1 MKKPAI
7 FNNPLT
13 TGLCWGVI
21 GGLTLVLIEYLMP
34 NALVEK
40 LPYVLFLILA
50 VLTIKLTDADNKYLK
65 LFFAA
70 LITFMVMFL
79 IVYLYLVLVLNPN
92 GSQITL
98 TKHIIQITGMLG
110 IGIISSALLTFLVT
124 RRL

>member
-1 MKKPAI
+1 MKKLAI

-13 TGLCWGVI
+13 TGLCWGVL

-34 NALVEK
+34 NVLVEK
-40 LPYVLFLILA
+40 LPYVLFLIIS
-50 VLTIKLTDADNKYLK
+50 VLTVKLTDADNKYLK
-65 LFFAA
+65 LFFTS

-92 GSQITL
+92 DSQITF
-98 TKHIIQITGMLG
+98 TKHIIQIAGMLG

>member
-1 MKKPAI
+1 
-7 FNNPLT
+7 
-13 TGLCWGVI
+13 
-21 GGLTLVLIEYLMP
+21 MP
-34 NALVEK
+34 NVLVEK
-40 LPYVLFLILA
+40 LPYVLFLIIS
-50 VLTIKLTDADNKYLK
+50 VLTVKLTDADNKYLK
-65 LFFAA
+65 LFFTS

-98 TKHIIQITGMLG
+98 TKHIIQIAGMLG

>member
-1 MKKPAI
+1 MKKLAI

-13 TGLCWGVI
+13 NGLCWGVL
-21 GGLTLVLIEYLMP
+21 GGLTLVLIEFLMP
-34 NALVEK
+34 NVVMEI
-40 LPYVLFLILA
+40 LPYVLFLIIS

-65 LFFAA
+65 LFFTA

-92 GSQITL
+92 GSQITF
-98 TKHIIQITGMLG
+98 TKHFIQIGGMLG
-110 IGIISSALLTFLVT
+110 LGIISSALLTFLVT